1 MQKQAI
7 SAARDIGV
15 AFGENQQPTN
25 ITWIN
30 AENKKTFKISK
41 LQ

>member
-15 AFGENQQPTN
+15 AFGENHQPTN
-25 ITWIN
+25 ITWI
-30 AENKKTFKISK
+30 KD
-41 LQ
+41 